1 MPQAPMAI
9 ATAIPIPMPIAKRAI
24 VRCGIYARR
33 IITHL
38 SRFGSSAQAEIGVGV
53 EIKLE
58 IVPGDQSRS
67 SSRGDHRRVVGGK
80 SG

>member
-1 MPQAPMAI
+1 MAI
-9 ATAIPIPMPIAKRAI
+9 ATAAPIPTPMPIAERAI

-58 IVPGDQSRS
+58 IVPGDQSLS
-67 SSRGDHRRVVGGK
+67 SSRGNHRRVVSGK

>member
-1 MPQAPMAI
+1 LPQTPIAI
-9 ATAIPIPMPIAKRAI
+9 ATPIPMPIPIAERAI
-24 VRCGIYARR
+24 VHCGIFARG
-33 IITHL
+33 IVTHL

-58 IVPGDQSRS
+58 VVPGDQSRS
-67 SSRGDHRRVVGGK
+67 AGSGDHRRVVGGK